1 MIILLNV
8 FLVFWALAFLLAS
21 ISEWEIGFFY
31 LCLVVSLLIAFFN
44 VPNLIDG
51 HKEVYKKVEV
61 KEVLSTTKVLTV
73 ENEVETYKESDIK
86 TISRI
91 QEQIEDKEST
101 FYIVKYKTV
110 SKERFDNTFFNR
122 YTNTDWE
129 IVSIEDLD

>member
-51 HKEVYKKVEV
+51 HKEIYKKVEV
-61 KEVLSTTKVLTV
+61 KEVLSTTKVLTI
-73 ENEVETYKESDIK
+73 ENEVETYKENDIK

-91 QEQIEDKEST
+91 QKQIENKEST

-122 YTNTDWE
+122 YTSIDWE